1 MIFDYSLAAFVAA
14 GYSWTVLS
22 LRQAT
27 NSITA
32 LCNERLRWKSNM
44 NTYERVESLNIALP
58 SINPPAAAYA
68 SPYVRAEQTLY
79 VSGHLARLNG
89 TVWTGRL
96 VHDVSLDEGRLAAR
110 SVAIDLL
117 ATLHH
122 ATADLDAIAN
132 ISKLTVM
139 VGSTPDF
146 SASIWLP
153 IAQANSPLS
162 QTVCAAD
169 RSRGSGHACS
179 WRRSSGLAPRHRG
192 RADRTSDRP
201 GSVAPPRTTAVRNGC
216 RSSTQ
221 PATSARAVWDQLKA
235 ARCSCRTASSAPD
248 VR

>member
-1 MIFDYSLAAFVAA
+1 MFLVTWLVS
-14 GYSWTVLS
+14 T
-22 LRQAT
+22 
-27 NSITA
+27 
-32 LCNERLRWKSNM
+32 ER
-44 NTYERVESLNIALP
+44 
-58 SINPPAAAYA
+58 
-68 SPYVRAEQTLY
+68 
-79 VSGHLARLNG
+79 SGQDGWDTTSR
-89 TVWTGRL
+89 
-96 VHDVSLDEGRLAAR
+96 LDEGRLAAR

-139 VGSTPDF
+139 VASTPDF

-169 RSRGSGHACS
+169 RCRGSGLACS
-179 WRRSSGLAPRHRG
+179 WRRSSGLAPRYRG

-201 GSVAPPRTTAVRNGC
+201 GSIPPPRTTAVLYGC
-216 RSSTQ
+216 RSSTP

-235 ARCSCRTASSAPD
+235 ARCSCRTASSAAGRPINRQTD
-248 VR
+248 GSQQMDSRNMSL